1 MANPNEG
8 TVSTKDISKT
18 EVPEGIGDIQNLIPE
33 GVNEVKS
40 TVLSKERVLLE
51 L

>member
-1 MANPNEG
+1 MANPNKG

-18 EVPEGIGDIQNLIPE
+18 DIPEGIGDIQNLIPE
-33 GVNEVKS
+33 GLNGVVS
-40 TVLSKERVLLE
+40 TVPSKDRVLLE

>member
-1 MANPNEG
+1 MANPNQG

-18 EVPEGIGDIQNLIPE
+18 DITEGIGDIQNLIPE
-33 GVNEVKS
+33 GITGVVS
-40 TVLSKERVLLE
+40 TVPSKERVLLE

>member
-1 MANPNEG
+1 MTNPNKG

-18 EVPEGIGDIQNLIPE
+18 DIPAGIGDIQNLVPE
-33 GVNEVKS
+33 ES
-40 TVLSKERVLLE
+40 HVLSKERVGLE

>member
-8 TVSTKDISKT
+8 TKGTADIHKLDI
-18 EVPEGIGDIQNLIPE
+18 PAGIGDTQNLIPE
-33 GVNEVKS
+33 GINGVKS
-40 TVLSKERVLLE
+40 TVLSKERVGLE

>member
-1 MANPNEG
+1 MAGANDG
-8 TVSTKDISKT
+8 TVSTTEISKLDI
-18 EVPEGIGDIQNLIPE
+18 PSGIGDIQNLIPE
-33 GVNEVKS
+33 GVNGVIS

>member
-1 MANPNEG
+1 MANPNKG
-8 TVSTKDISKT
+8 TVSTKDISKLDI
-18 EVPEGIGDIQNLIPE
+18 PEGIGDIQNLIPE
-33 GVNEVKS
+33 GLNGVVS